1 MREAKSY
8 KVLIVEDDPV
18 YAEPLRECLHRAE
31 AFTILDVTDSATKAY
46 RLAKSGLP
54 DVVIVDLELAEGD
67 GLELICRL
75 RDPAANLPISPY
87 ILVLTEFQAKPM
99 LKKLKSGLADFVI
112 KKENK
117 GYTPEMI
124 LNHLTVMQD
133 LFFRN
138 QKPEEL
144 PLDSSLEKEALIRKR
159 VDSELDQY
167 YIRQGGQARDYL
179 AEIIYRA
186 VVLPKHEKIQMT
198 RLYAE
203 VGKLFANDPHNVNM
217 AVNRLLH
224 TAFNKTAQD
233 DLERLYTPYVDL
245 GRGAPRAK
253 EFVAYTA
260 DKIRKEHIT

>member
-1 MREAKSY
+1 MGKAKPY
-8 KVLIVEDDPV
+8 KVLIVEDDPA
-18 YAEPLRECLHRAE
+18 YAVPLRVCLHRSA
-31 AFTILDVTDSATKAY
+31 AFTVLDVTDSASKAY
-46 RLAKSGLP
+46 RLAKTGLP

-67 GLELICRL
+67 GLDLICRL
-75 RDPAANLPISPY
+75 RDPGVNLPISPY

-133 LFFRN
+133 LFSRN
-138 QKPEEL
+138 QKPETV
-144 PLDSSLEKEALIRKR
+144 PLDSSLEREALIRQR

-167 YIRQGGQARDYL
+167 YIRHSGQARAYL
-179 AEIIYRA
+179 AEILYLA
-186 VVLPKHEKIQMT
+186 VALPKHEKLQIS
-198 RLYAE
+198 RLYVE
-203 VGKLFANDPHNVNM
+203 VGKLYANDPHNVNM

-224 TAFNKTAQD
+224 TAFNKTARG

-245 GRGAPRAK
+245 GRGAPLAR

-260 DKIRKEHIT
+260 NKIRREQII